1 VNKKLKTT
9 LQYFVFI
16 AIGGGM
22 LYLAFRKT
30 DPQEL
35 VANLL
40 AANWWYVLLSMALGF
55 AAFVSRGFRW
65 GLLLRPMGYKLSDW
79 SATHAISMGYLAN
92 AAVPR
97 AGEII
102 RCTTLSKA
110 EKIPLEKLVG
120 TVVAERIV
128 DLVMLLTSIGLSVA
142 FNWSRFQ
149 TFYNEAI
156 LGGTAETT
164 EETTGISL
172 KWLVLSAMATLGIL
186 TWIFRN
192 KIKELP
198 FFQKI
203 ISLLLGFK
211 EGILSLAKT
220 PHRWAFIG
228 HSIFIWTCYYLM
240 VHVVIYALPETAQ
253 LNPIDSLFIMV
264 VAGLGM
270 LVPSPGGIGSYHYA
284 VMVGMG
290 ILGIKA
296 EAGMA
301 FATLVHSGQFVMTIT
316 AGIVAAGYFYA
327 FNKKK
332 THANP

>member
-1 VNKKLKTT
+1 
-9 LQYFVFI
+9 
-16 AIGGGM
+16 M

-30 DPQEL
+30 DPKEL
-35 VANLL
+35 VENLL
-40 AANWWYVLLSMALGF
+40 AANWWYVLLSMGIGF
-55 AAFVSRGFRW
+55 AAFVSRGYRW
-65 GLLLRPMGYKLSDW
+65 GLLLRPMGYELKDW
-79 SATHAISMGYLAN
+79 SAVHAISMGYLAN

-102 RCTTLSKA
+102 RCTSLSKA

-128 DLVMLLTSIGLSVA
+128 DMLLLLTCIGLSITL
-142 FNWSRFQ
+142 NWSRFQ

-156 LGGTAETT
+156 MGGDVPSPEDS
-164 EETTGISL
+164 TGISP
-172 KWLVLSAMATLGIL
+172 KWIVLMILVLLAL
-186 TWIFRN
+186 TAWVFKER
-192 KIKELP
+192 IKRLP
-198 FFQKI
+198 FFEKI

-220 PHRWAFIG
+220 PHRWAFVA
-228 HSIFIWTCYYLM
+228 HSLFIWTCYYLM
-240 VHVVIYALPETAQ
+240 VHVVIYALPETLH
-253 LNPIDSLFIMV
+253 LNPIDSLFVMV

-284 VMVGMG
+284 VMIGMG
-290 ILGIKA
+290 ILGVKA

-301 FATLVHSGQFVMTIT
+301 FATLVHSGQFVMTVA
-316 AGIVAAGYFYA
+316 AGIVAAVYFYG

-332 THANP
+332 SHGNPEFHQEENSSTGANSLSH